1 MANMPGSHTQI
12 IYSDMF
18 FADNERGVTLRYAHQ
33 IDDDTMIFKNS
44 YVTGI
49 SRPTCTS
56 CYGDSKINY
65 CNGGYAIRMFTS
77 TISG

>member
-1 MANMPGSHTQI
+1 
-12 IYSDMF
+12 
-18 FADNERGVTLRYAHQ
+18 
-33 IDDDTMIFKNS
+33 MIFKNS